1 MMQNKVSFIHMQNL
15 VHLHVNKT
23 YYLVKSI
30 ALGLALKQRQRATQ
44 KMGYCRTVLMLLGMK
59 VL

>member
-44 KMGYCRTVLMLLGMK
+44 KMGYMLLGMK